1 VVDSEIGELRRAL
14 RRGRRTP
21 YLTFGL
27 FLLSGGVIAFTVGP
41 ARLHESLGEPGTLWA
56 RLGLLVGL
64 IGVALTGT
72 LLAYYLVR
80 LPVIRH
86 ANALEKNDPST
97 IVFIG
102 AGNPNLGG
110 AIWSVANLEATRL
123 TRNPAYFC
131 VEISQSGITFWSQS
145 KQWLNLFDWNWDRVT
160 NVNASV
166 VRNDGTRGSG
176 ITRPAL
182 ILTTTTT
189 PKVIVQLPV
198 VVIGR
203 GLAGCFA
210 QPLHVIELIAKYSH
224 HSST

>member
-1 VVDSEIGELRRAL
+1 
-14 RRGRRTP
+14 
-21 YLTFGL
+21 
-27 FLLSGGVIAFTVGP
+27 LSGGVIAFTVGP
-41 ARLHESLGEPGTLWA
+41 ARLHESLGEPGTLWT

-64 IGVALTGT
+64 IGMALTGT

-86 ANALEKNDPST
+86 ANALEKNDPGT

-102 AGNPNLGG
+102 ARNPNLGG
-110 AIWSVANLEATRL
+110 AILNLANLEATRL

-131 VEISQSGITFWSQS
+131 VAISESGITFWSRS
-145 KQWLNLFDWNWDRVT
+145 KRWLNLFDWNWDRVT
-160 NVNASV
+160 NVKAGV
-166 VRNDGTRGSG
+166 VKNDGIRGSG

-210 QPLHVIELIAKYSH
+210 QPLNVIELIAENSR
-224 HSST
+224 HSSS